1 MQKIITLMNGEL
13 LPRELEVVKEHPIRK
28 VLSNGCI
35 CNENFV
41 YGEGDAVV
49 GIVCNTKETAIS
61 KCLLRIS
68 QWRSEQIR
76 TINTKY
82 DDAIVKLNEWQND
95 NIPRQ

>member
-1 MQKIITLMNGEL
+1 MNGEL
-13 LPRELEVVKEHPIRK
+13 TPRILEVVKEHPIRK

-35 CNENFV
+35 CNDSFV
-41 YGEGDAVV
+41 YGEEDAVV
-49 GIVCNTKETAIS
+49 GIVCNAKDAAIS

-68 QWRSEQIR
+68 QWISEQIKS
-76 TINTKY
+76 INTKY